1 MPWRVGKGA
10 ISNDVDTCELAGKD
24 VGSISFRAI
33 AIIPMRRI
41 GQISSQIEASQVRR
55 QMIQFFFIKARK

>member
-1 MPWRVGKGA
+1 MPWRLGKGA
-10 ISNDVDTCELAGKD
+10 IRIDVDICELAGKD
-24 VGSISFRAI
+24 VGSISFLAI

-55 QMIQFFFIKARK
+55 QIIQFFFIRALK